1 MLSYFLARVFTADL
15 AGTPNSISPKS
26 LDRHLRLVSV
36 RETGR
41 IEVMVGNAKNILA
54 KFGAT
59 WQFLWLVFS
68 VLAAPVLA
76 TEPDEPNQRRY
87 SAAERHMG
95 TQFELTAYACNES
108 SAKHAFRAAFDRIA
122 EIDQRLSNYKTDSEL
137 NQLCRSAP
145 HQQPVPASA
154 DLCRVLSASLETH
167 QQTNGAFDITLGQV
181 TKLWRRAR
189 RRQQLPEPELLA
201 EAMQTVGVDAIQVD
215 AQANTVRIAK
225 PNVQIDLGGIAKGH
239 ALDQAL
245 TAMADNGIQAA
256 MVNGGGDIAVSRAPP
271 GTSGWR
277 VIILPLNADENPHG
291 EKLPE
296 PMTLVL
302 SNQAVATSGD
312 VFQFV
317 EIDGRRYSHIIDP
330 KTGTGLQ
337 RTSSVTVIAPTG
349 MQADA
354 LASAVTVMGPSKS
367 FSWLDTLD
375 SVDAYFVWREPAEQ
389 LVRQRRSPGF
399 NRYLGSLE

>member
-1 MLSYFLARVFTADL
+1 
-15 AGTPNSISPKS
+15 
-26 LDRHLRLVSV
+26 
-36 RETGR
+36 
-41 IEVMVGNAKNILA
+41 MVGNAKNILA

-59 WQFLWLVFS
+59 WQFLWLVLI

-76 TEPDEPNQRRY
+76 TEADEPNQRRY
-87 SAAERHMG
+87 SATERHMG
-95 TQFELTAYACNES
+95 TQFELTAYARNES
-108 SAKHAFRAAFDRIA
+108 SAKFAFRAAFKRIA

-145 HQQPVPASA
+145 HDQPVPAS
-154 DLCRVLSASLETH
+154 DDMCRVLKASIETH
-167 QQTNGAFDITLGQV
+167 RQTNGAFDITLGQV

-225 PNVQIDLGGIAKGH
+225 PNLQIDLGGIAKGY

-245 TAMADNGIQAA
+245 IAMADQGIKAA
-256 MVNGGGDIAVSRAPP
+256 MVNGGGDIAVSDAPP

-277 VIILPLNADENPHG
+277 VIVLPLKANAQRDVE
-291 EKLPE
+291 EQPE

-302 SNQAVATSGD
+302 TNQAVATSGD

-330 KTGTGLQ
+330 KTGIGLQ

-354 LASAVTVMGPSKS
+354 LASAVTVMGPSQS
-367 FSWLDTLD
+367 FPWLNTLD

-389 LVRQRRSPGF
+389 IVQQRRSSGF
-399 NRYLGSLE
+399 NRYLGSPE